1 MRSVS
6 TTSTTSSSDV
16 LQWNSPLPYLFGGLL
31 LIFIVIAVALFFLA
45 CCHDKSS
52 SDHEK
57 EEMSS
62 KTMELPADSEPKI
75 VVLSTSVLDGYVCFF
90 VKKAG
95 LGQRDGSI
103 EANREVDS
111 DDSMASDASSGI
123 AHYKNNE
130 EEDGDIDGKCTT
142 TISGSDKKAK
152 RQMGKQL
159 QKRDQMMFKEKED
172 KKKEVMFLAKRGGGS
187 TTPAQSDSK
196 TCSSM

>member
-75 VVLSTSVLDGYVCFF
+75 VVVMAGDDHPVGKNVF
-90 VKKAG
+90 VK
-95 LGQRDGSI
+95 
-103 EANREVDS
+103 
-111 DDSMASDASSGI
+111 
-123 AHYKNNE
+123 
-130 EEDGDIDGKCTT
+130 
-142 TISGSDKKAK
+142 
-152 RQMGKQL
+152 
-159 QKRDQMMFKEKED
+159 
-172 KKKEVMFLAKRGGGS
+172 
-187 TTPAQSDSK
+187 
-196 TCSSM
+196 